1 MPLSPKDIL
10 DDTGAAAGSPRSRG
24 ESPCGPAGKRGSG
37 GQHERWAPKRGVMSR
52 GLLGRRGRGSAELA
66 ALDRA
71 AARLTALR
79 LYPGTLDTTKVRI
92 LHVPWLFRLPWF
104 RRFRGYNMAHL
115 ILLRRPVHEVSD
127 DLVTHELC
135 HVWQDQD
142 HRARMWLS
150 YVVQGYAGNRHE
162 IEARAAVADTRV
174 RPERP
179 AARGP
184 R

>member
-1 MPLSPKDIL
+1 M
-10 DDTGAAAGSPRSRG
+10 
-24 ESPCGPAGKRGSG
+24 SG
-37 GQHERWAPKRGVMSR
+37 R
-52 GLLGRRGRGSAELA
+52 LLGRRGRGRAELA

-71 AARLTALR
+71 AARLERLA
-79 LYPGTLDTTKVRI
+79 LYPRPLDTTRVRI

-115 ILLRRPVHEVSD
+115 ILLRMPIPAASD

-150 YVVQGYAGNRHE
+150 YLYRGYADNPHE
-162 IEARAAVADTRV
+162 VEARRAVAETR
-174 RPERP
+174 
-179 AARGP
+179 
-184 R
+184 